1 MLLYNHLKIEI
12 VCIFLNNKKDK
23 MEIQALYLGKK
34 IKKLRELKNI
44 SLPHI
49 ASEIGISTSEYEK
62 MELGETEVSYTK
74 LNQIAEIFG
83 MTADEI
89 ITYNEQMVFNVMH
102 NQTGNGFVVNKGIN
116 DSEKKL
122 YEDQI
127 ALLKSELSYL
137 KKVLD
142 KLLSE

>member
-1 MLLYNHLKIEI
+1 
-12 VCIFLNNKKDK
+12 

-34 IKKLRELKNI
+34 IKKIRELKNI
-44 SLPHI
+44 SLPHL

-62 MELGETEVSYTK
+62 MELGEAEVTYTK
-74 LNQIAEIFG
+74 LNQIAEVFG
-83 MTADEI
+83 MTTDEI
-89 ITYNEQMVFNVMH
+89 ISYNEQMVFNVMH

-116 DSEKKL
+116 EGEKKL

-127 ALLKSELSYL
+127 NTLKEELAYL

-142 KLLSE
+142 KLLNE

>member
-1 MLLYNHLKIEI
+1 
-12 VCIFLNNKKDK
+12 

-44 SLPHI
+44 SLPHL

-62 MELGETEVSYTK
+62 MELGETEVTYTK
-74 LNQIAEIFG
+74 LNRIAEVFG
-83 MTADEI
+83 MTTDEI
-89 ITYNEQMVFNVMH
+89 ISYNEQMVFNVMH

-116 DSEKKL
+116 DGEKKL

-127 ALLKSELSYL
+127 NTLKEELAYL

-142 KLLSE
+142 KLLNE

>member
-1 MLLYNHLKIEI
+1 
-12 VCIFLNNKKDK
+12 